1 MKIYLNITSEQSR
14 FPEAIFQ
21 EMKDILLLLLSNLKN
36 FLKRTET
43 KTKKPCLLSRQ
54 STEENPW
61 RNEEDPV

>member
-1 MKIYLNITSEQSR
+1 
-14 FPEAIFQ
+14 
-21 EMKDILLLLLSNLKN
+21 MKDILLLLLSNLKN

-43 KTKKPCLLSRQ
+43 KTKKPCLLSGE